1 MIAAKK
7 RALPRSGVSAGKA
20 APADAARRQA
30 ASGPPLARDATVNQ
44 YLAAYLMGLAN
55 RLTNGASNHYRR
67 HWNIGMSEWRALIA
81 VAHSNHRIVREVAEM
96 ADLDYAAASKSLKLL
111 KARGFVEIEQTN
123 RRGRA
128 SMASLTPA
136 GLVLYQQLNKAAKA
150 RQKRLLAAFNAAETE
165 QLWTLLRRLELQIPY
180 MNAEP

>member
-1 MIAAKK
+1 MTAAKK
-7 RALPRSGVSAGKA
+7 RPRPLSGNAAGAALPASA
-20 APADAARRQA
+20 
-30 ASGPPLARDATVNQ
+30 GPPLARDATVNQ
-44 YLAAYLMGLAN
+44 YIAAYLMGLAN
-55 RLTNGASNHYRR
+55 RLGNGASNHYRR
-67 HWNIGMSEWRALIA
+67 HWNIGMSEWRTLIA
-81 VAHSNHRIVREVAEM
+81 VARSNHRIVREVAEM

-111 KARGFVEIEQTN
+111 KQRGLVQIEQTN

-136 GLVLYQQLNKAAKA
+136 GLVLYQQMNKAAKA
-150 RQKRLLAAFNAAETE
+150 RQKRLLAAFDATEVE

>member
-1 MIAAKK
+1 MTATGK
-7 RALPRSGVSAGKA
+7 RVLSNPKVHTGKAVPAVSA
-20 APADAARRQA
+20 PL
-30 ASGPPLARDATVNQ
+30 LARDATVNQ

-55 RLTNGASNHYRR
+55 RLGNGASNHYRK
-67 HWNIGMSEWRALIA
+67 HWNIGMSEWRTLIA
-81 VAHSNHRIVREVAEM
+81 VARSNHRIVREVAEM

-111 KARGFVEIEQTN
+111 KQRGFVEIEQTN

-136 GLVLYQQLNKAAKA
+136 GLVLYQQMSKAAKA
-150 RQKRLLAAFNAAETE
+150 RQKRLLASFKATEIE
-165 QLWTLLRRLELQIPY
+165 QLWALLRRLELQIPY

>member
-1 MIAAKK
+1 MSTA
-7 RALPRSGVSAGKA
+7 RTRRQPQGA
-20 APADAARRQA
+20 APLACDAV
-30 ASGPPLARDATVNQ
+30 VNQ

-55 RLTNGASNHYRR
+55 RLSTGASNHYRR

-81 VAHSNHRIVREVAEM
+81 VARSRHRIVREVAEQ

-111 KARGFVEIEQTN
+111 QARGLVEVAQTR

-128 SMASLTPA
+128 SVVSLTDE
-136 GLVLYQQLNKAAKA
+136 GLALYRQLSRSAIA
-150 RQKRLLAAFNAAETE
+150 RQKRLLDAFSADEVA
-165 QLWTLLRRLELQIPY
+165 QLWALLRRLEVQIPR